1 MLEAHDRRAWQ
12 ALGYPTWE
20 QYVKKEFNLSRSRSY
35 QLLDRAKVTHALF
48 AAGLDEMAL
57 QGTAFGHYS
66 SVRRIDVRAA
76 PSQMDTDITQVRLP
90 ARAVQRLKPRLAVA
104 QDEVKQ
110 LVSSGIPP
118 SQAVQTV
125 IDQHGRGLEPGE
137 ATPVTPVEEP
147 VRPVGHEGRV
157 RKFRDAVLVLNE
169 LLAEDDTTLI
179 LLSED
184 AIEQGWADGSFTEDH
199 IVGLGRL
206 LICIGY

>member
-1 MLEAHDRRAWQ
+1 
-12 ALGYPTWE
+12 
-20 QYVKKEFNLSRSRSY
+20 
-35 QLLDRAKVTHALF
+35 
-48 AAGLDEMAL
+48 
-57 QGTAFGHYS
+57 
-66 SVRRIDVRAA
+66 
-76 PSQMDTDITQVRLP
+76 MDTDITQVRLP